1 MKIYLQ
7 IAGHSFS
14 MMFFEPRLNEANYIN
29 LPMKREEFL
38 NRMSRYED
46 GGKQLEFV
54 LVLENITFKDPETIG
69 LKRRYKYEE
78 LSELNYLAYL
88 ISELEDSEL
97 VIYKA
102 IVTYALELDKEENG
116 ITRLINLTQNTY
128 NYDYEPNI
136 FDLYDLGKQYMI
148 KAFGQTCF
156 PEEMES
162 ILDLFDF
169 CEIGERFLNQMKGHL
184 FTPGGFFEV
193 LHDDHWKRVYMGNLS
208 EIHEE
213 YCLTE

>member
-1 MKIYLQ
+1 MNNYLQ

-38 NRMSRYED
+38 KRMSHYEN
-46 GGKQLEFV
+46 GGNQLEFMPV
-54 LVLENITFKDPETIG
+54 FENITYKEPEIIG

-97 VIYKA
+97 VVYKA
-102 IVTYALELDKEENG
+102 ILNYGLELAEEEDG
-116 ITRLINLTQNTY
+116 ITKLINLTQNTY
-128 NYDYEPNI
+128 NFDYEPYI
-136 FDLYDLGKQYMI
+136 FDLYDVGKLYMI
-148 KAFGQTCF
+148 KAFDQTDF
-156 PEEMES
+156 PEEMENM
-162 ILDLFDF
+162 LDLFDF
-169 CEIGERFLNQMKGHL
+169 RKIGKRFLEQMKGHL

-193 LHDDHWKRVYMGNLS
+193 LHDDHWKKVYTGKVD
-208 EIHEE
+208 EIPKE
-213 YCLTE
+213 YRIAE

>member
-1 MKIYLQ
+1 MNNYLQ

-38 NRMSRYED
+38 NRMSHYED
-46 GGKQLEFV
+46 GGKQMEFMPV
-54 LVLENITFKDPETIG
+54 FENITFKDPETIG

-97 VIYKA
+97 VVYKA
-102 IVTYALELDKEENG
+102 ILTYAPELDKEENG

-128 NYDYEPNI
+128 NFDYEPNF
-136 FDLYDLGKQYMI
+136 FDLYDLGKRYMI
-148 KAFGQTCF
+148 KAFGQTGF
-156 PEEMES
+156 PEEMENM
-162 ILDLFDF
+162 LDLFDF
-169 CEIGERFLNQMKGHL
+169 CEIGERFLMQMKGHL

-193 LHDDHWKRVYMGNLS
+193 LHDDAWKKVYTGELS
-208 EIHEE
+208 EIPKE
-213 YCLTE
+213 YCLMD